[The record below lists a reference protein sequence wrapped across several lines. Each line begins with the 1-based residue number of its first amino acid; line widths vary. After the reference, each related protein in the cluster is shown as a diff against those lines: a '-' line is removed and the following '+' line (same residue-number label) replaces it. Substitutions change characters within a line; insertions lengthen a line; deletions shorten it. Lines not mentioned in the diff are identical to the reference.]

1 MVSESA
7 ATSIA
12 ARMEGKLD
20 FGNMGL
26 EEISEIFAIGDATA
40 TSAEEIR
47 DWMRALGEMIGKKRM
62 VDSATAW
69 ARTATDTKGQGCETR
84 GDFGEMTVED
94 FAVMDVPPADARA
107 LVRHLN
113 GRWMRD
119 QGMEQGDDCGVSGKT
134 STGSRSEKG
143 SRSTTETDSS
153 GEFAKQAA
161 ASIARVSRGAKLK
174 NLTEVLGRRPRV
186 GQLQAMAK
194 DTVKKRRTANAT
206 LAALIREIGE
216 NPMRDDLK
224 AVELVGRSELDD
236 DLELCDAIVNAMSEQ
251 AIDEVQDA
259 SQSGVGLFW
268 QLMQE
273 AIGRPFEHVAE
284 AIKSVCEDTE
294 ACKGEEYLEA
304 DFKWWEAAVQE
315 IRYTQF
321 VSYQIIVESLG
332 KLLHKQ
338 GALMQRCYI
347 QWQLGTT
354 DKEHEHETFNKV
366 LEVVREKID
375 IVRGKTK

>member
-1 MVSESA
+1 
-7 ATSIA
+7 
-12 ARMEGKLD
+12 
-20 FGNMGL
+20 
-26 EEISEIFAIGDATA
+26 
-40 TSAEEIR
+40 
-47 DWMRALGEMIGKKRM
+47 
-62 VDSATAW
+62 
-69 ARTATDTKGQGCETR
+69 
-84 GDFGEMTVED
+84 
-94 FAVMDVPPADARA
+94 
-107 LVRHLN
+107 
-113 GRWMRD
+113 
-119 QGMEQGDDCGVSGKT
+119 
-134 STGSRSEKG
+134 
-143 SRSTTETDSS
+143 
-153 GEFAKQAA
+153 
-161 ASIARVSRGAKLK
+161 
-174 NLTEVLGRRPRV
+174 
-186 GQLQAMAK
+186 MAK
-194 DTVKKRRTANAT
+194 DIVKKRRTANAT

-224 AVELVGRSELDD
+224 AVELVGKSELDD

-375 IVRGKTK
+375 IVRGKTKQPGRKEDAWKKAAERAKGGRGREARAARGSPKGAFAGKGEGKGEGKGRDRICNFWRDGEDCPFGDRCRFEHSSSKSTAAVRFTIAEGATKEQLEATIRVARKKLKEQKNGAGNGGKAQGEQTWTGGNMYEILENRDSSKSLTCAKVVSSQKVGRQKTKTRVCMSVVKGQGGKEGKTGKVFPKISPR